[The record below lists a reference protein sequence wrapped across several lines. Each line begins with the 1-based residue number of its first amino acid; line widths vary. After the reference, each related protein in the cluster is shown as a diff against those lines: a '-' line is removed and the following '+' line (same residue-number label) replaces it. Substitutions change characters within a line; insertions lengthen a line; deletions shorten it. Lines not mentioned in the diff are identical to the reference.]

1 MTENLRSYG
10 VPHRELIPE
19 SIRSTKQYESN
30 RAEQSYEATRVR
42 ERGMRKFKSVRSKNG
57 VGRLLEIAGLVS
69 LGLKKLTCQYLVIVS
84 ILLKPLNLV
93 SLFFFVVLEKV

>member
-1 MTENLRSYG
+1 M
-10 VPHRELIPE
+10 
-19 SIRSTKQYESN
+19 
-30 RAEQSYEATRVR
+30 
-42 ERGMRKFKSVRSKNG
+42 
-57 VGRLLEIAGLVS
+57 LEIAGLVS